1 MAVVRKARNISSV
14 TKKPQPKVT
23 ARSTRQP
30 SSLEEMGDINF
41 GALDDSK
48 DNLIVSYDSGTDK
61 FVLVSADE
69 ILATSAEDSNL
80 NDPFVTQLEQELNLN
95 TIALEDL
102 DGGSF

>member
-1 MAVVRKARNISSV
+1 MAVVRKAQNIASV

-41 GALDDSK
+41 GNLDASK

-61 FVLVSADE
+61 FVLVSADDM
-69 ILATSAEDSNL
+69 LSTSAEDSNI
-80 NDPFVTQLEQELNLN
+80 NDEFVTQLEQELNIA
-95 TIALEDL
+95 TISLDNL